1 MRMHALIFHA
11 LACIHAHWQS
21 MQFLRGRGG
30 TGRPG
35 PGCLCLGVRGGV
47 PWWRWRR
54 PCLWWGF
61 ATAKAARKPIHM
73 RWTIIAT
80 RYMQHYTTQNK
91 TKKKI
96 ASHCIQTYL
105 AEAEKLVISYPCLGG
120 KTMNLVVRIREYFNS
135 EFTFDLSASCS
146 HDVC

>member
-11 LACIHAHWQS
+11 LACIHAHWRS

-47 PWWRWRR
+47 PWWRWRWR
-54 PCLWWGF
+54 WPWLWWGF

-73 RWTIIAT
+73 RGELSQPDTCS
-80 RYMQHYTTQNK
+80 TTLHK
-91 TKKKI
+91 TKQKKKKI

-105 AEAEKLVISYPCLGG
+105 AEAEKPVISYPCLGG
-120 KTMNLVVRIREYFNS
+120 KAMNLVVRIRKYFNIAS
-135 EFTFDLSASCS
+135 SPLTFRIM
-146 HDVC
+146 

>member
-11 LACIHAHWQS
+11 LVCIHAHWRS

-47 PWWRWRR
+47 PWWRWRWR
-54 PCLWWGF
+54 WPWVWWGF

-73 RWTIIAT
+73 RHGELSQPA
-80 RYMQHYTTQNK
+80 YMQHYTTQNK

-96 ASHCIQTYL
+96 ASQLHSDLPSRSRKTSDLLSMLGRQGNESRSTYSQ
-105 AEAEKLVISYPCLGG
+105 V
-120 KTMNLVVRIREYFNS
+120 F
-135 EFTFDLSASCS
+135 
-146 HDVC
+146 